1 MIQIPADLGQR
12 ILDAARIAAAMHE
25 QQLGVARSEWDAPSC
40 AARLSSPKSGGA
52 GRNAVIDHDGHATSM
67 DGSPAPRLRRWWS
80 RLR

>member
-25 QQLGVARSEWDAPSC
+25 QQGQA
-40 AARLSSPKSGGA
+40 LSGRDTTANAGGA
-52 GRNAVIDHDGHATSM
+52 GRSVVIDHDGGSTSK

>member
-25 QQLGVARSEWDAPSC
+25 QQLGVVRSEWDAPSY
-40 AARLSSPKSGGA
+40 AGGA
-52 GRNAVIDHDGHATSM
+52 GHAAVIDHDGRSTSM

>member
-25 QQLGVARSEWDAPSC
+25 QSQAHSGRDTIANA
-40 AARLSSPKSGGA
+40 GGA
-52 GRNAVIDHDGHATSM
+52 GRSVVIDHDGGSTST
-67 DGSPAPRLRRWWS
+67 DGSLAPRLSRGWS

>member
-25 QQLGVARSEWDAPSC
+25 QQQGGSLLKRDTIANA
-40 AARLSSPKSGGA
+40 GGA
-52 GRNAVIDHDGHATSM
+52 GRSAVMDHDGGSTSK
-67 DGSPAPRLRRWWS
+67 DGSLAPRLRRWWS

>member
-25 QQLGVARSEWDAPSC
+25 QQLGVARSEWDAPTY

-52 GRNAVIDHDGHATSM
+52 GLGVVIDHDGALTPK
-67 DGSPAPRLRRWWS
+67 DGSPASRLRRWWS
-80 RLR
+80 RLH

>member
-25 QQLGVARSEWDAPSC
+25 QHPERDTIANA
-40 AARLSSPKSGGA
+40 GGA
-52 GRNAVIDHDGHATSM
+52 GRSVVIDHDGAPTST
-67 DGSPAPRLRRWWS
+67 DGSPAPRLCRWWS

>member
-25 QQLGVARSEWDAPSC
+25 QGQAQSGRNTIANA
-40 AARLSSPKSGGA
+40 GGA
-52 GRNAVIDHDGHATSM
+52 GRSVVIDHDGTPIST
-67 DGSPAPRLRRWWS
+67 DGSPAPRLSRWWS

>member
-25 QQLGVARSEWDAPSC
+25 QQLGVARSEWDAPSY
-40 AARLSSPKSGGA
+40 AGGA
-52 GRNAVIDHDGHATSM
+52 GQRVVIDHDGAQTSK

>member
-25 QQLGVARSEWDAPSC
+25 QEQQGAVLVGRDTIANA
-40 AARLSSPKSGGA
+40 GGA
-52 GRNAVIDHDGHATSM
+52 GRSVVMDHDGGSTSR
-67 DGSPAPRLRRWWS
+67 DGSLAPRPRRGWS

>member
-25 QQLGVARSEWDAPSC
+25 QQLGVARSEWDAPSY
-40 AARLSSPKSGGA
+40 AGGA
-52 GRNAVIDHDGHATSM
+52 GQGAVIDHDGALTPK
-67 DGSPAPRLRRWWS
+67 DGSPASRLRRWWS